1 MRARDMWAGMAA
13 GAVLAVA
20 GGFAL
25 GGTMD
30 RAEAQ
35 SGFSV
40 TPAQL
45 QINQKISS
53 AAVRRSNRSLNYL
66 APIRT
71 QASDA
76 ADNGSNGV
84 KALSAIPGAGQ
95 GWATGQIA
103 NGAITGPK
111 VANGAIAEANLAA
124 AVQAQLQTVYR
135 AAVFNTP
142 GQEPALETQ
151 SSGVTALARTANLP
165 AGGFDITFAQSI
177 EGCTWMGSVSTVRG
191 SALTPVFAPF
201 VVWPTRLSANQLRV
215 FTLNATTG
223 APADAPFVVTVDCG

>member
-13 GAVLAVA
+13 GAVLAVGA
-20 GGFAL
+20 GVVL
-25 GGTMD
+25 GGGTD
-30 RAEAQ
+30 HAGAQ
-35 SGFSV
+35 SGFTV

-76 ADNGSNGV
+76 ADDGSKGV
-84 KALSAIPGAGQ
+84 KALSTIPGAGQ
-95 GWATGQIA
+95 GWTSGQIA
-103 NGAITGPK
+103 NGAITEPK
-111 VANGAIAEANLAA
+111 LAA
-124 AVQAQLQTVYR
+124 AVQARLQTVYR

-142 GQEPALETQ
+142 GQEPALEPQ
-151 SSGVTALARTANLP
+151 SEGVTALARTTGLP

-177 EGCTWMGSVSTVRG
+177 EGCTWTGSVSTVRG
-191 SALTPVFAPF
+191 TALTPVFAPF

-215 FTLNATTG
+215 FTLLATNG
-223 APADAPFVVTVDCG
+223 APTDAPFVVTVDCG

>member
-1 MRARDMWAGMAA
+1 MAA

-35 SGFSV
+35 SGFTV

-53 AAVRRSNRSLNYL
+53 AAVRRGNRSLNYL
-66 APIRT
+66 APIRDPGERT
-71 QASDA
+71 P

-84 KALSAIPGAGQ
+84 EALSTMPGAGQ

-111 VANGAIAEANLAA
+111 VANGAITGPKVADGAIAEANLTA

-142 GQEPALETQ
+142 GQEAERSRPR
-151 SSGVTALARTANLP
+151 AR
-165 AGGFDITFAQSI
+165 G
-177 EGCTWMGSVSTVRG
+177 
-191 SALTPVFAPF
+191 
-201 VVWPTRLSANQLRV
+201 
-215 FTLNATTG
+215 
-223 APADAPFVVTVDCG
+223 